1 MQPGVMKQSFW
12 ALAWLAALLPPAPLE
27 ATEAADTSALPPG
40 VERVEVFLLMGQSN
54 MKGRGRMPMSQ
65 TGNPRVL
72 SMNLADD
79 RWCVAA
85 HPLHRAG
92 ALGEI
97 DESDNAGVGPGR
109 AFARELVNR
118 DDATLIALVP
128 LARGGSRI
136 DLWGAERHL
145 YKQTIRKAKKALA
158 DYPPGTARIAG
169 ALWLQGESDSLEA
182 RYAAYADKLAAL
194 VGKLRSDLNEP
205 RLPFVAC
212 TIGAF
217 IKPKGKYLRVKEIN
231 EALLA
236 LPGRVPRTA
245 CADARDL
252 PGHIG
257 DFMHYDTAS
266 QETIGKRFA
275 AQYLL
280 LLETKDK

>member
-1 MQPGVMKQSFW
+1 MQHGVMKQSFW
-12 ALAWLAALLPPAPLE
+12 ALAWLTALLPPAPLE

-54 MKGRGRMPMSQ
+54 MKGRGRIPKSQ
-65 TGNPRVL
+65 AGNPRIL

-79 RWCVAA
+79 RWSVAA
-85 HPLHRAG
+85 HPLHKAI

-97 DESDNAGVGPGR
+97 DASDNAGVGPGL
-109 AFARELVNR
+109 AFARELVTRN
-118 DDATLIALVP
+118 DATLIALVP

-136 DLWGAERHL
+136 DLWDAERHL
-145 YKQTIRKAKKALA
+145 YKQTIRKAEEALA
-158 DYPPGTARIAG
+158 DFPPGTARIAG
-169 ALWLQGESDSLEA
+169 ALWFQGESDSLEA

-217 IKPKGKYLRVKEIN
+217 IMPKGKYLRVKEIN

-245 CADARDL
+245 CVDARDL

-257 DFMHYDTAS
+257 DFMHYDTES
-266 QETIGKRFA
+266 QVTIGKRFA
-275 AQYLL
+275 AQYLQ
-280 LLETKDK
+280 LLESRER